1 MQPAHAT
8 GVGDI
13 PHYQKHNTIFPVM
26 DLPANDP
33 STHYRG
39 KSPDF
44 RINGFSC
51 RTMTNLKNH
60 PLSPLFAEMWT

>member
-1 MQPAHAT
+1 MNTDMIRTFPITNAARH

-13 PHYQKHNTIFPVM
+13 LHNQKTNVIFPVM

-39 KSPDF
+39 KSPDC
-44 RINGFSC
+44 RVNRFSC
-51 RTMTNLKNH
+51 STMT
-60 PLSPLFAEMWT
+60 